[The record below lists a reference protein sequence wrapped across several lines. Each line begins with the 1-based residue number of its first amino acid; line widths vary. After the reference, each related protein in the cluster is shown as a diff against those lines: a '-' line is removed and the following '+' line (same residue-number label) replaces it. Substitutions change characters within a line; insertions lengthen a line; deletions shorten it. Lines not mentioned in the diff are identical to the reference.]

1 MNAFTYKINAA
12 KASATVSGENSR
24 TYNGKAISINDIYNG
39 GTISVKITGLDD
51 QEFTYTLQ
59 TGDYTWNVSDPTNVG
74 TYTLTLNSTGIGHLQ
89 DLLNDKYG
97 NGNVTIANSQVT
109 GSAKYTIEK
118 ANVSVT
124 LSGNQDETYTAEEFT
139 NSNIKVSDYKVTLSN
154 GLEYKLVDGD
164 LEFIPNQNP
173 TNVGTYTVQLSD
185 QGKKNIAAVQ
195 GKNYEYSFNDTG
207 VGSFNITKATPS
219 ASFTG
224 QGEKTYDGTPIS
236 GYVPKVTITAPGKN
250 DVTLVA
256 GTDYVWT
263 KDGQTFTTAPSDA
276 GNYTV
281 SLTSDGI
288 GKIKAVNAANLDWS
302 NVIISENARYTITKA
317 QATVNFA
324 QPASQT
330 VEYGKNDFD
339 VNNFKP
345 SISTNNHV
353 TVNVPEGVSLSAQ
366 AGDFEFTNASGNTTT
381 TVPTGLGTYTVTLS
395 EAGFKK
401 LQSQTN
407 NYDWV
412 NNAKGTYIVTKATDV
427 SVTLIG
433 NQEVIYTGN
442 TFTNSDIN
450 VNDYQVTLEN
460 GQTYKL
466 VAGDLEFGPS
476 QDPTNAGAYKVQLS
490 AQGKENIAKVDST
503 HYSYNF
509 DNAGTGNF
517 EIKKATPS
525 IEFKANA
532 EKIFDGTSIA
542 LGDYKTQP
550 SVTVTAP
557 GNPTITLE
565 TGDYVWIKDG
575 VTYTTAPSNVGS
587 YTIQLSESGKNKILQ
602 NSNNTENL
610 DWANAKISGQG
621 SYIITEANAT
631 ANLSGNSSKTYDGNP
646 VTTTEVNSKDGTVEV
661 TITIPNSSETVTYK
675 LQDGDYTWNTLNGDA
690 PTDAGDY
697 TFKLS
702 PEALTNLQSA
712 IDGKWGKGN
721 VKITDADLKG
731 EATFTINK
739 DNIKITGNG
748 SQIGT
753 YTGSPQV
760 VDPNNFPVVLT
771 TEGTGPVPTIP
782 DGTLTSE
789 DFVVKGKDGSP
800 VDPTNVGDYTVYLT
814 PEGVDKLKKLN
825 PNYNWPTTEQEV
837 GKLVI
842 EAAQASATVSGEN
855 SRVYNGQVIS
865 TVDLYQGGNI
875 NVTIYGINGNKITY
889 TLKDGDYNWNV
900 MDPTNIGTYTLTLND
915 TGISHL
921 QEVLTAKYGAG
932 NVTLANSAVTGN
944 AKFTITPAIIKIS
957 GNGSQTGTYTG
968 SPQVVDPNNFP
979 IRLTPEGDAP
989 SPTIPDGTL
998 TSDDF
1003 VVKNKDGKP
1012 VNPTNVGD
1020 YTVYL
1025 TPEGVDK
1032 LKKLNPNYNWPTT
1045 EQEVGALT
1053 ITPAKMD
1060 VTLSGNDFK
1069 VSDGQPAKVDISTL
1083 VDNLTSNNLNKNGL
1097 TLADFSWNTSDG
1109 SAPIEVGNY
1118 TITLNENGL
1127 KKLQINNSNY
1137 TVNVTG
1143 EFKYTIIAA
1152 SQKIEY
1158 VDGNGNIIKVID
1170 NIGTDASNYGEKVD
1184 FDVKQNVPENYKLVN
1199 SNVPTQVTIENGVT
1213 RFVIEPNIVTT
1224 TDTKTVTR
1232 TIIVETPDGS
1242 ESKVVQ
1248 TVTFMRPQYTD
1259 PVNGE
1264 VTYGAWDKSSGNWSK
1279 YTAPEIPGYTSNE
1292 VPEEEVTPDTEDKT
1306 VTVKYTK
1313 NPLVETTDTKTVTR
1327 TIIVETPDG
1336 SESKVVQTVTFM
1348 RPQYTDPVN
1357 GEVTYGAWDKSSGNW
1372 SKYTAPEIPGYTSN
1386 EVPEEEVTPDTEDKT
1401 VTVKYTKN
1409 PLIETTDT
1417 KTVTRTIIVE
1427 NPDGSESKVVQ
1438 TVTFTRPQYTDP
1450 VNGEVTYGDWDKS
1463 SGSWDK
1469 YTAPEIPGYTSN
1481 EVPEEEVTPD
1491 TEDQTIRIGYS
1502 KQQEPETPTIPS
1514 QPADNKESGK
1524 VSAVKQQVSTTKISE
1539 TNIVNTVQKKVGKQ
1553 ASRNRAQ
1560 VNKKNDHTLPQTG
1573 AHKDMLAII
1582 SGALA
1587 VGIGLLGLSLDRKKK
1602 K

>member
-1 MNAFTYKINAA
+1 
-12 KASATVSGENSR
+12 
-24 TYNGKAISINDIYNG
+24 
-39 GTISVKITGLDD
+39 
-51 QEFTYTLQ
+51 
-59 TGDYTWNVSDPTNVG
+59 
-74 TYTLTLNSTGIGHLQ
+74 
-89 DLLNDKYG
+89 
-97 NGNVTIANSQVT
+97 
-109 GSAKYTIEK
+109 
-118 ANVSVT
+118 
-124 LSGNQDETYTAEEFT
+124 
-139 NSNIKVSDYKVTLSN
+139 
-154 GLEYKLVDGD
+154 
-164 LEFIPNQNP
+164 
-173 TNVGTYTVQLSD
+173 
-185 QGKKNIAAVQ
+185 
-195 GKNYEYSFNDTG
+195 
-207 VGSFNITKATPS
+207 
-219 ASFTG
+219 
-224 QGEKTYDGTPIS
+224 
-236 GYVPKVTITAPGKN
+236 
-250 DVTLVA
+250 
-256 GTDYVWT
+256 
-263 KDGQTFTTAPSDA
+263 
-276 GNYTV
+276 
-281 SLTSDGI
+281 
-288 GKIKAVNAANLDWS
+288 
-302 NVIISENARYTITKA
+302 
-317 QATVNFA
+317 
-324 QPASQT
+324 
-330 VEYGKNDFD
+330 
-339 VNNFKP
+339 
-345 SISTNNHV
+345 
-353 TVNVPEGVSLSAQ
+353 
-366 AGDFEFTNASGNTTT
+366 
-381 TVPTGLGTYTVTLS
+381 
-395 EAGFKK
+395 
-401 LQSQTN
+401 
-407 NYDWV
+407 
-412 NNAKGTYIVTKATDV
+412 
-427 SVTLIG
+427 
-433 NQEVIYTGN
+433 
-442 TFTNSDIN
+442 
-450 VNDYQVTLEN
+450 
-460 GQTYKL
+460 
-466 VAGDLEFGPS
+466 
-476 QDPTNAGAYKVQLS
+476 
-490 AQGKENIAKVDST
+490 
-503 HYSYNF
+503 
-509 DNAGTGNF
+509 
-517 EIKKATPS
+517 
-525 IEFKANA
+525 
-532 EKIFDGTSIA
+532 
-542 LGDYKTQP
+542 
-550 SVTVTAP
+550 
-557 GNPTITLE
+557 
-565 TGDYVWIKDG
+565 
-575 VTYTTAPSNVGS
+575 
-587 YTIQLSESGKNKILQ
+587 
-602 NSNNTENL
+602 
-610 DWANAKISGQG
+610 
-621 SYIITEANAT
+621 
-631 ANLSGNSSKTYDGNP
+631 
-646 VTTTEVNSKDGTVEV
+646 
-661 TITIPNSSETVTYK
+661 
-675 LQDGDYTWNTLNGDA
+675 
-690 PTDAGDY
+690 
-697 TFKLS
+697 
-702 PEALTNLQSA
+702 
-712 IDGKWGKGN
+712 
-721 VKITDADLKG
+721 
-731 EATFTINK
+731 
-739 DNIKITGNG
+739 
-748 SQIGT
+748 
-753 YTGSPQV
+753 
-760 VDPNNFPVVLT
+760 
-771 TEGTGPVPTIP
+771 
-782 DGTLTSE
+782 
-789 DFVVKGKDGSP
+789 
-800 VDPTNVGDYTVYLT
+800 YTVYLT

-1060 VTLSGNDFK
+1060 VTLSGNDSK

-1336 SESKVVQTVTFM
+1336 SESKVVQTVTFT

-1357 GEVTYGAWDKSSGNW
+1357 GEVTYGDWDKSSGNW
-1372 SKYTAPEIPGYTSN
+1372 SKYTAPEIPGYTLNEVPGEVVTPDTEDKTVTVKYTKNPLIETTDTKTVTRTIIVENPDGSESKAIQTVTFTRPQYTDPVNDEVTYGDWDKSSGNWSKYTALEIPGYTSNEVPGEVVTPDTEDKTVTVKYTKNPLIETTDTKTVTRTIIVENPDGSENKVDQTVTFTRPKYTDPVNGEVTYGDWDKSSGNWNKYNAPEIPDYTSN
-1386 EVPEEEVTPDTEDKT
+1386 EVPEEVVTPDTADKTVTVKYTKNPLVETTDTKTVTRTIIVENPDGSENKVDQTVTFTRPKYTDLVNGEVTYGEWDKSSGSWSKYTAPEIPGYTSNEVPEEVVTPDTEDKT